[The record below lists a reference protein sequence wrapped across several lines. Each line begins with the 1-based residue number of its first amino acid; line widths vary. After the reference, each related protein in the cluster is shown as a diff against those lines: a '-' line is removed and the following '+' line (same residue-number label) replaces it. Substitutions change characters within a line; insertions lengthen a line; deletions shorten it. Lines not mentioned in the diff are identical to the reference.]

1 MVFKRRDRQRWWIRA
16 REQVWPRGGWGR
28 GLQYLRYRI
37 NRLPDKPERIARGI
51 FAGVF
56 VSFTPLFGLHL
67 GLCIGLAWVMRG
79 NILAAFIG
87 SFFGN
92 PVTIPIIA
100 VASIECGRRLLGVTA
115 RPVGNEHVLETFAR
129 AFDDLRHNL
138 VALFTHDP
146 TKWTGLR
153 DFWEAVFLPYL
164 TGGVLLGA
172 MAGLICYAIALPLVR
187 AYQTRRQA
195 KLRKRLEKIRAKI
208 AAQTPVTERHS

>member
-1 MVFKRRDRQRWWIRA
+1 MVFKRRDRQTWWVRA
-16 REQVWPRGGWGR
+16 RESVWPRGGWGR

-67 GLCIGLAWVMRG
+67 GLCIVLAWVMRG

-92 PVTIPIIA
+92 PLTIPVIA
-100 VASIECGRRLLGVTA
+100 VASIEFGRRLLGITA
-115 RPVGNEHVLETFAR
+115 LPVGNEHIAVTFAH
-129 AFDDLRHNL
+129 AFDDLRHNMFA
-138 VALFTHDP
+138 VFTSD
-146 TKWTGLR
+146 TTRWAGLK
-153 DFWEAVFLPYL
+153 DFWDAVFLPYL
-164 TGGVLLGA
+164 TGGVLLGTVV
-172 MAGLICYAIALPLVR
+172 GLICYGIALSLVR

-208 AAQTPVTERHS
+208 AAQTPVAKTHS